1 MHERGV
7 VPRAAREPIALLST
21 LVARALGLAA
31 GVALALLA
39 AAFFWLP

>member
-1 MHERGV
+1 
-7 VPRAAREPIALLST
+7 VPIAARGSIALVWT

-39 AAFFWLP
+39 AALLWLP